1 MKSNLNQSIRTM
13 KPGILFFLIL
23 GVIFTACSRDIYVSP
38 NGKDDSQG
46 TKKNPLQSVQMAK
59 KLAVEMLESGKQK
72 EVTVWLGDGNY
83 PVTEP
88 LVFEPLKSVNK
99 NVNLVFKAEKDSKPV
114 ISGGIKITGWNK
126 NDDGLWE
133 AQFPESVK
141 NLGNVREL
149 FIDGKRAI
157 RARWPNQGY
166 LHVKKVGVDRRTN
179 FFFEKDDFP
188 IPENVKDVE
197 LVLMH
202 DWSISRIAVKEIK
215 ADENQ
220 LFAVDSIGAKN
231 PEFFNLDNWE
241 PNPRYFLENA
251 PEFLD
256 ADFEWIFLPSEKK
269 FLLKLPE
276 NTTMDNLQI
285 FIPVSEGL
293 ISLKG
298 KENQPV
304 KNIHFEGITFQYSK
318 WEIPELGYCG
328 VQACHFDPR
337 PSSGG
342 WAVVPAAVYSEWGEN
357 ILFTNCAF
365 KNLGGSGVWFGTA
378 SKNCKVINSE
388 LVDIS
393 GNGIMIGEGQ
403 DRIVNGEPWWQSA
416 AEQVALANTIE
427 NCTVTE
433 CGSQFYGAVGIW
445 CGLTAETTIKNNKV
459 FNLPYTG
466 ISVGWMWSPVPTP
479 CRQNTIDGNHIHHI
493 MNILSDGGGIY
504 MLGLQPGSKIL
515 NNHIHDVQ
523 INAGRAESNGMFLDE
538 GITDVV
544 VENNLIYNIA
554 KSPLRFHKATTNLVK
569 GNYLFCANQNPPI
582 RYNATKEED
591 IQKVDNKVFN
601 EGEGNYLE
609 ELEKAILMWEKR

>member
-88 LVFEPLKSVNK
+88 LVFEPLKSAGINSK
-99 NVNLVFKAEKDSKPV
+99 LVFKAEKDSKPV
-114 ISGGIKITGWNK
+114 ISGGVQITGWEK
-126 NDDGLWE
+126 NSEGFWE
-133 AQFPESVK
+133 AHLPEKLKESTDF
-141 NLGNVREL
+141 REL
-149 FIDGKRAI
+149 FIDGKRAT
-157 RARWPNQGY
+157 RARFPNEGY
-166 LHVKKVGVDRRTN
+166 LNVKKVGVDRRTN

-256 ADFEWIFLPSEKK
+256 ADFEWIFLSSEKK

-285 FIPVSEGL
+285 FIPFSEGL
-293 ISLKG
+293 ISIAG
-298 KENQPV
+298 NESQSV

-403 DRIVNGEPWWQSA
+403 DRVVNGEPWWQSA
-416 AEQVALANTIE
+416 PEQVALANTIE

-433 CGSQFYGAVGIW
+433 CGKQFYGAVGIW
-445 CGLTAETTIKNNKV
+445 CGLTAETVIKNNKV

-466 ISVGWMWSPVPTP
+466 VSVGWMWSPVPTP
-479 CRQNTIDGNHIHHI
+479 CRQNIIDGNHIHHI

-569 GNYLFCANQNPPI
+569 SNYLFCANQNPPI